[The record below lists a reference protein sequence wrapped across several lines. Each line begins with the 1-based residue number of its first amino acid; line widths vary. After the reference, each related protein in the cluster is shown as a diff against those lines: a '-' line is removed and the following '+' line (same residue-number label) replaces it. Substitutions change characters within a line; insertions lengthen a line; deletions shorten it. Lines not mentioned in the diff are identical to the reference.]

1 MARHLVVGLPLRL
14 RCEQMHQK
22 TVLLVCLLCLCA
34 TLRADDGK
42 YGHSKHGTAFDS
54 GMRTKPWKMDGI
66 GSSPFPITTRNPE
79 VQVWYDQGNALLHSF
94 WFEEAERSFR
104 WCLKLEPG
112 NPMVYF
118 GLARCGLNWFSAGA
132 GESTELQRYR
142 DFLKEAVRRKSRV
155 SERERLY
162 IEAWQAAW
170 SKQGEEARRTII
182 GQLEQLCVK
191 YPDDI
196 EAKTQ
201 LAFFNIGQGSAL
213 ANEYLIQK
221 VLAVNPMHPGAHH
234 ARIHNWDGVDGA
246 QAVASCERYG
256 RAAPAIGHSLHMP
269 GHIYSKIG
277 MWHEAAI
284 AMDSATR
291 VELSYMNNRLALPFE
306 TWNYAHNRDYLCYI
320 QEQLGRAEAS
330 IQGALDMH
338 NAPHDP
344 TAGGKG
350 YPALSPLLRAL
361 IKFERWDQILDGK
374 TLFDPDDEYL
384 AMNKLAAEVMAL
396 VGTGKLQ
403 EGRKK
408 MDALRADL
416 AKKFEA
422 EISKAPDRAEAIRA
436 EAERGEPK
444 LVRVAG
450 AQLLLAE
457 GKRDEGMK
465 ILVELGETELAQ
477 PYGGDPPGDP
487 WPVARLIGDAHFAAG
502 EYRKAIEAYERGLSQ
517 EMNDAWCLAGLAK
530 SHAALGDKGKAGPYV
545 ARFLAVWDGAD
556 SDLRWMKEVQA
567 LELKV
572 RPLAET
578 YKPERRYDPKA
589 LDRIGPSNWQPF
601 PAPPLHCLDVDG
613 KPVTLDQFRGKNVL
627 LIYYLSD
634 QCVHCMEQLAKVT
647 TKISEF
653 DAMDTVVLAVSAA
666 KPEANKASGPLA
678 AFKIALLSDPD
689 HSNARRFASFDDFE
703 EMELHSTI
711 LIDRQGRV
719 RWKRTGGDPFA
730 DVDFLLSEL
739 KRWSGK

>member
-1 MARHLVVGLPLRL
+1 MLARTSIFL
-14 RCEQMHQK
+14 
-22 TVLLVCLLCLCA
+22 CLLCLCA
-34 TLRADDGK
+34 AVRADDDK
-42 YGHSKHGTAFDS
+42 FGHSKHGTAFDS

-66 GSSPFPITTRNPE
+66 GTSPFPISTRNPE
-79 VQVWYDQGNALLHSF
+79 VQEWYDQGNALLHSF

-104 WCLKLEPG
+104 WCLKLEAG
-112 NPMVYF
+112 NAMVYF
-118 GLARCGLNWFSAGA
+118 GLARCGLNWFSTGA
-132 GESTELQRYR
+132 GESPELQRYR

-162 IEAWQAAW
+162 IEAWDAAW
-170 SKQGEEARRTII
+170 AKQGDEARRAII
-182 GQLEQLCVK
+182 GHLEQLCVK

-213 ANEYLIQK
+213 ANEFLIQK

-234 ARIHNWDGVDGA
+234 ARIHNWDGVSGA

-256 RAAPAIGHSLHMP
+256 KAAPGIGHSLHMP
-269 GHIYSKIG
+269 GHIYTKIG

-338 NAPHDP
+338 NAPRDP
-344 TAGGKG
+344 SAGGRG
-350 YPALSPLLRAL
+350 YPAIIPLLRAL
-361 IKFERWDQILDGK
+361 VKFERWDRILDGK
-374 TLFDPDDEYL
+374 TLFDPGDEYL
-384 AMNKLAAEVMAL
+384 AQYKVAAEVMAL
-396 VGTGKLQ
+396 VGTGKTS
-403 EGRKK
+403 EARKK
-408 MDALRADL
+408 MDEFKAEG
-416 AKKFEA
+416 AKKLES
-422 EISKAPDRAEAIRA
+422 EIAKAPDRAEAIRN
-436 EAERGEPK
+436 EAEKNAPK
-444 LVRVAG
+444 LVKVAG

-465 ILVELGETELAQ
+465 ILTQLAESESGH

-487 WPVARLIGDAHFAAG
+487 WPVARLVGDAYFGAG
-502 EYRKAIEAYERGLSQ
+502 EYGNAIEAYERGLSQ
-517 EMNDAWCLAGLAK
+517 EINDAWCIAGLAK
-530 SHAALGDKGKAGPYV
+530 SHAALGDKDKARPYA
-545 ARFLAVWDGAD
+545 ARFFAVWDGAD
-556 SDLRWMKEVQA
+556 PGLRWMKEVQA
-567 LELKV
+567 LDLKAK
-572 RPLAET
+572 PFAET

-601 PAPPLHCLDVDG
+601 AAPALHCLDVEG
-613 KPVTLDQFRGKNVL
+613 KVVTLEQYRGKNVL

-634 QCVHCMEQLAKVT
+634 QCVHCIEQLTKVT
-647 TKISEF
+647 SKIAEF

-666 KPEANKASGPLA
+666 KPEVNKASGLLA

-703 EMELHSTI
+703 DMELHSTI

-719 RWKRTGGDPFA
+719 RWKRTGGEPFA